1 MMHRANASFD
11 ENEKGSMQQGAF
23 ADLRLTFL
31 VFEES
36 APANDQA
43 LAT

>member
-1 MMHRANASFD
+1 
-11 ENEKGSMQQGAF
+11 MQQGGF

-31 VFEES
+31 VSEES